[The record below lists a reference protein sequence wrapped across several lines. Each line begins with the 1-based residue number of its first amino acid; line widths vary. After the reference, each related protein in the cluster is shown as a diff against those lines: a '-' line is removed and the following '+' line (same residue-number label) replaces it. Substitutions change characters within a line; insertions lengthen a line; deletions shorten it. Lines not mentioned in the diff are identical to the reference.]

1 MDYKFLSTSQKEAF
15 LAFTQACIEEE
26 ESFDDEHRDKII
38 DNMGENLKKYALYG
52 AMLMMLATDLVK
64 EKDNEE
70 YKIIN

>member
-26 ESFDDEHRDKII
+26 ESFDDEYRDKIT

-52 AMLMMLATDLVK
+52 AMLLMLATDLAT
-64 EKDNEE
+64 EKNNEE